1 MKFYIETLGCKV
13 NSYESDYIKK
23 SLVNN
28 GFLQIDDYTL
38 ADVVIINTCT
48 VTNQAD
54 NKSLKRVRKLKREC
68 KNAILVVCG
77 CSVQNNPELYENIG
91 IDILLGN
98 KDKSKIN
105 DLIREFIKNKVPYEY
120 IEKNRNLEF
129 EDMEIDEFH
138 HTRAFIKIQDGCNNF
153 CSYCVIPFVR
163 GTNRSKSFDKIIE
176 ESNLLVN
183 SGHKEIVLT
192 GIDTGSYNDNDKDLV
207 DLINELSKI
216 DGLLRIRLSSVEITQ
231 LNDKFMDMLKSN
243 NKLCNHLHIPLQSG
257 SNEILKKMN
266 RKYDLDYF
274 KNKIKE
280 IRNIRS
286 DISITTDL
294 IVGHP
299 FETEELFNETL
310 DTINEIRFSKVHVF
324 PYSKRN
330 GTVSARMDNQISEST
345 KKDRVKQVL
354 KLSSILES
362 EYYNKFKGKTVDVL
376 IEEIKDNVGIGH
388 TSNYLLVSVPNI
400 DKKNIIVEYIL

>member
-48 VTNQAD
+48 VTNTAD

-192 GIDTGSYNDNDKDLV
+192 GIDTGSYNDNGKDLV

-231 LNDKFMDMLKSN
+231 LNDKFMNMLKNN
-243 NKLCNHLHIPLQSG
+243 NKLCNLLHIPLQSG

-286 DISITTDL
+286 DISVTTDL

-299 FETEELFNETL
+299 YETEELFNETL

-330 GTVSARMDNQISEST
+330 GTVSARMDNQVSEST
-345 KKDRVKQVL
+345 KKVRVKQVL
-354 KLSSILES
+354 KLSDILES

-376 IEEIKDNVGIGH
+376 IEEIKDNVAIGH

-400 DKKNIIVEYIL
+400 DKKNIIVEYII

>member
-28 GFLQIDDYTL
+28 GFLQVDDYIL
-38 ADVVIINTCT
+38 ADIVIVNTCT

-68 KNAILVVCG
+68 KNKILVVCG

-105 DLIREFIKNKVPYEY
+105 DLIREFLKAKVPYEY
-120 IEKNRNLEF
+120 IDKNRNLEF

-138 HTRAFIKIQDGCNNF
+138 HTRAFIKIHDGCNNF
-153 CSYCVIPFVR
+153 CSYCIIPFVR

-176 ESNLLVN
+176 EANLLVK

-192 GIDTGSYNDNDKDLV
+192 GIDTGSYKDNDKDLV
-207 DLINELSKI
+207 DLINKLSEI
-216 DGLLRIRLSSVEITQ
+216 DGLQRIRLSSVEITE
-231 LNDKFMDMLKSN
+231 LNDKFMNMLKNN
-243 NKLCNHLHIPLQSG
+243 NKLCTHLHIPLQSG

>member
-176 ESNLLVN
+176 ESNKLVN

-192 GIDTGSYNDNDKDLV
+192 GIDTGSYNDNGKDLV

-266 RKYDLDYF
+266 RKYNLDYF

-299 FETEELFNETL
+299 YETEELFNETL

-354 KLSSILES
+354 KLSDILES

-400 DKKNIIVEYIL
+400 DKKNIIVEYII

>member
-28 GFLQIDDYTL
+28 GFLQVDDYTL
-38 ADVVIINTCT
+38 ADIVIVNTCT

-68 KNAILVVCG
+68 KNKILVVCG

-105 DLIREFIKNKVPYEY
+105 DLIREFLKAKVPYEY
-120 IEKNRNLEF
+120 IDKNRNLEF

-153 CSYCVIPFVR
+153 CSYCIIPFVR

-176 ESNLLVN
+176 EANLLVK

-192 GIDTGSYNDNDKDLV
+192 GIDTGSYKDNDKDLV
-207 DLINELSKI
+207 DLINELSEI
-216 DGLLRIRLSSVEITQ
+216 DGLQRIRLSSVEITE
-231 LNDKFMDMLKSN
+231 LNDKFMNMLKNN

>member
-28 GFLQIDDYTL
+28 GFLQVNDYTL

-105 DLIREFIKNKVPYEY
+105 DLIREFVKNKVPYEY
-120 IEKNRNLEF
+120 IDKNRNLEF

-176 ESNLLVN
+176 ESNLLVK

-192 GIDTGSYNDNDKDLV
+192 GIDTGSYKDNDKDLV

-216 DGLLRIRLSSVEITQ
+216 DGLERIRLSSVEITQ
-231 LNDKFMDMLKSN
+231 LNNKFMDMFKSN

-274 KNKIKE
+274 KEKIKE

-299 FETEELFNETL
+299 YETEELFNETL
-310 DTINEIRFSKVHVF
+310 DTINEIKFSKVHVF

-330 GTVSARMDNQISEST
+330 GTVSARMDNQVSEST
-345 KKDRVKQVL
+345 KKERVKQIL
-354 KLSSILES
+354 KLSDILES

-376 IEEIKDNVGIGH
+376 IEEIKDNTGIGH

-400 DKKNIIVEYIL
+400 DKKNIIVEYII

>member
-28 GFLQIDDYTL
+28 GFLQVDDYTL
-38 ADVVIINTCT
+38 ADIVIVNTCT

-68 KNAILVVCG
+68 KNKILVVCG

-105 DLIREFIKNKVPYEY
+105 DLIREFLKAKVPYEY
-120 IEKNRNLEF
+120 IDKNRNLEF

-153 CSYCVIPFVR
+153 CSYCIIPFVR

-176 ESNLLVN
+176 EANLLVK

-192 GIDTGSYNDNDKDLV
+192 GIDTGSYKDNDKDLV
-207 DLINELSKI
+207 DLINKLSEI
-216 DGLLRIRLSSVEITQ
+216 DGLQRIRLSSVEITE
-231 LNDKFMDMLKSN
+231 LNDKFMNMLKNN
-243 NKLCNHLHIPLQSG
+243 NKLCTHLHIPLQSG

>member
-28 GFLQIDDYTL
+28 GFLQVDDYTL

-192 GIDTGSYNDNDKDLV
+192 GIDTGSYNDNGKDLV

-231 LNDKFMDMLKSN
+231 LNDKFMNMLKNN

-299 FETEELFNETL
+299 YETEELFNETL

-354 KLSSILES
+354 KLSDILES

>member
-28 GFLQIDDYTL
+28 GFLQVDDYTL
-38 ADVVIINTCT
+38 ADIVIVNTCT

-68 KNAILVVCG
+68 KNKILVVCG

-105 DLIREFIKNKVPYEY
+105 DLIREFLKAKVPYEY
-120 IEKNRNLEF
+120 IDKNRNLEF

-176 ESNLLVN
+176 ESNKLVN

-192 GIDTGSYNDNDKDLV
+192 GIDTGSYNDNGKDLV
-207 DLINELSKI
+207 DLINELSEI
-216 DGLLRIRLSSVEITQ
+216 DGLQRIRLSSVEITE
-231 LNDKFMDMLKSN
+231 LNDKFMNMLKNN

-330 GTVSARMDNQISEST
+330 GTVSARMDNQVSEST

-354 KLSSILES
+354 KLSDILES

>member
-28 GFLQIDDYTL
+28 GFLQVDDYTL
-38 ADVVIINTCT
+38 ADIVIVNTCT

-68 KNAILVVCG
+68 KNKILVVCG
-77 CSVQNNPELYENIG
+77 CSVQNNPLLYENIG

-105 DLIREFIKNKVPYEY
+105 DLIREFLKAKVPYEY
-120 IEKNRNLEF
+120 IDKNRNLEF

-153 CSYCVIPFVR
+153 CSYCIIPFVR

-176 ESNLLVN
+176 EANLLVK

-192 GIDTGSYNDNDKDLV
+192 GIDTGSYKDNDKDLV
-207 DLINELSKI
+207 DLINKLSEI
-216 DGLLRIRLSSVEITQ
+216 DGLQRIRLSSVEITQ
-231 LNDKFMDMLKSN
+231 LNDKFMNMLKNN

-274 KNKIKE
+274 KEKINE

-330 GTVSARMDNQISEST
+330 VTVSARMDNQISEST

-388 TSNYLLVSVPNI
+388 TSNYLLVSVPSI
-400 DKKNIIVEYIL
+400 DKKNIIVEYII

>member
-28 GFLQIDDYTL
+28 GFLQVDDYTL
-38 ADVVIINTCT
+38 ADIVIVNTCT

-77 CSVQNNPELYENIG
+77 CSVQNNPLLYENIG

-105 DLIREFIKNKVPYEY
+105 DLIREFLKAKVPYEY

-153 CSYCVIPFVR
+153 CSYCIIPFVR

-192 GIDTGSYNDNDKDLV
+192 GIDTGSYKDNDKDLV
-207 DLINELSKI
+207 DLINKLSEI
-216 DGLLRIRLSSVEITQ
+216 DGLQRIRLSSVEITE
-231 LNDKFMDMLKSN
+231 LNDKFMNMLKNN

-274 KNKIKE
+274 KNNIKE

>member
-28 GFLQIDDYTL
+28 GFLQVDDYTL
-38 ADVVIINTCT
+38 ADIVIVNTCT

-68 KNAILVVCG
+68 KNKILVVCG
-77 CSVQNNPELYENIG
+77 CSVQNNPLLYENIG

-105 DLIREFIKNKVPYEY
+105 DLIREFLKAKVPYEY
-120 IEKNRNLEF
+120 IDKNRNLEF

-153 CSYCVIPFVR
+153 CSYCIIPFVR

-176 ESNLLVN
+176 ESNLLVK

-192 GIDTGSYNDNDKDLV
+192 GIDTGSYKDNDKDLV
-207 DLINELSKI
+207 DLINKLSEI
-216 DGLLRIRLSSVEITQ
+216 DGLQRIRLSSVEITE
-231 LNDKFMDMLKSN
+231 LNDKFMNMLKNN

-274 KNKIKE
+274 KEKINE